1 MVLSLLSRHPDASFT
16 LSEICQRLDLN
27 VSTAHS
33 LLNALTAAQFLVRHP
48 GTKRYSLGPELVRI
62 GAAAASRQVTLTE
75 HARERMG
82 RLAEATGRQCVAS
95 TVVGDDM
102 VIIAKAGNAGP
113 SGVTMDIGARMPLRP
128 PFGTVFV
135 AWSGEASIRA
145 WLDETIPYSG
155 PLMDQCLNALSA
167 VRSQGYSVG
176 MSISDELSEQIW
188 RPSTVSWATTDKH
201 SRQAFEQLI
210 LNEYLVA
217 ELHPDREYAIGNI
230 SAPVFGADGRV
241 VLALAI
247 PYFSETLPGS
257 LIAEHAR
264 LLVQAA
270 GAGDQGDPRRGGAWG
285 ACVMTAEP
293 VSAFLRG
300 CAFAPHADAPYPRAN
315 LDDRRLPADIAAAAR
330 VPAGVSLAVTG
341 PAEAIE
347 LSYTAAAPADGLR
360 GTSYGTA
367 FAAYPA
373 GRDRPSAEAAGSSRR
388 GHGAAAGRA
397 RPDDRVPARGHGAH
411 GDRHRRPGRGDS
423 APPAAASLAGL
434 RRLHY
439 RGVGRERA
447 RPDLAGDG
455 RPPPRP
461 RGGQLRLRRVRP
473 GRAGRRGGDGRRPRP
488 TSSRSPSAPTAGA

>member
-82 RLAEATGRQCVAS
+82 RLAEETGRQCVAS
-95 TVVGDDM
+95 TVMGDDM

-113 SGVTMDIGARMPLRP
+113 LGVTMDIGARMPLRP

-135 AWSGEASIRA
+135 AWSGEASIRS

-188 RPSTVSWATTDKH
+188 RPSTVSWATTDKQ

-210 LNEYLVA
+210 LNEYLVT
-217 ELHPDREYAIGNI
+217 ELHPDRQYAIGNI

-270 GAGDQGDPRRGGAWG
+270 GVVTREIRGEVANK
-285 ACVMTAEP
+285 EH
-293 VSAFLRG
+293 VS
-300 CAFAPHADAPYPRAN
+300 
-315 LDDRRLPADIAAAAR
+315 
-330 VPAGVSLAVTG
+330 
-341 PAEAIE
+341 
-347 LSYTAAAPADGLR
+347 
-360 GTSYGTA
+360 
-367 FAAYPA
+367 
-373 GRDRPSAEAAGSSRR
+373 
-388 GHGAAAGRA
+388 
-397 RPDDRVPARGHGAH
+397 
-411 GDRHRRPGRGDS
+411 
-423 APPAAASLAGL
+423 
-434 RRLHY
+434 
-439 RGVGRERA
+439 
-447 RPDLAGDG
+447 
-455 RPPPRP
+455 
-461 RGGQLRLRRVRP
+461 
-473 GRAGRRGGDGRRPRP
+473 
-488 TSSRSPSAPTAGA
+488 